1 MSAAVAVEGTEKNPD
16 AHRKIG
22 VGTVAAADI
31 AANPSGR
38 YIEAALATGVQV
50 KLCDQNTTDIP
61 AAAAENSA
69 HRMPAV
75 ECSEVRKENL
85 PPATELLQAL
95 VEQSSKT
102 ADWIVKLRPVPSA
115 MPDR

>member
-50 KLCDQNTTDIP
+50 KLCDQNMTDIP
-61 AAAAENSA
+61 AAAAEGKFCYLDVHIAIGS
-69 HRMPAV
+69 HPR
-75 ECSEVRKENL
+75 
-85 PPATELLQAL
+85 
-95 VEQSSKT
+95 
-102 ADWIVKLRPVPSA
+102 
-115 MPDR
+115 